1 MMQLRL
7 LGSFELRRIDGAR
20 IALPGRQSVAIIAC
34 LGLAEGFSLA
44 RDRLADLVWAGR
56 GEQADGSSFGRNS
69 FACAVRIGEDAL
81 PVGGTVSQPV
91 TLNAEH
97 IDIDVARF
105 RSAAGASGGASE
117 ALALYRGPLLE
128 DFPLR
133 PSEPLGEWFGGHR
146 ERLHDIARAL
156 MLRLLRS
163 GEGSPALAERLIA
176 LDPLCEEGYRF
187 LIRRFAAEGDLA
199 GAQRRYEA
207 CANAFAA
214 AGLQTSLEIR
224 ALMDD
229 ARAEIA
235 SASAGA
241 FQIAHP
247 GAAAQATHWL
257 RSALG
262 QPSPLQRP
270 EARFVPEIADRPSIA
285 VLPFD
290 DLSET
295 SAPRDP
301 YLGDFVTEEI
311 TAALSRIRG
320 LFVCARHSASAY
332 RGVPK
337 DARAIA
343 GELGVRYLVEGA
355 ISRNDR
361 RPSLQ
366 RAPDRW
372 AHRPSYLG
380 RSRGG
385 RCRRA

>member
-7 LGSFELRRIDGAR
+7 LGSFELRRIDGTR
-20 IALPGRQSVAIIAC
+20 IALPGRQSIAIIAC

-56 GEQADGSSFGRNS
+56 GEQADGSLRQEL
-69 FACAVRIGEDAL
+69 VRLRRAIGEDAL
-81 PVGGTVSQPV
+81 PAGGTVSQPV
-91 TLNAEH
+91 TLNAEQ

-105 RSAAGASGGASE
+105 RSAAGASGGGSE

-133 PSEPLGEWFGGHR
+133 PNEPLGEWFGRHR
-146 ERLHDIARAL
+146 KRLHDIARAM

-163 GEGSPALAERLIA
+163 GEGSAALAERLIE

-199 GAQRRYEA
+199 GAQQRYEA
-207 CANAFAA
+207 CATAFAA
-214 AGLQTSLEIR
+214 AGLPTSLEIR

-235 SASAGA
+235 GSSAGA
-241 FQIAHP
+241 FQLAHP
-247 GAAAQATHWL
+247 SAAAQATHWL
-257 RSALG
+257 RSELG
-262 QPSPLQRP
+262 QPKPLRRP

-290 DLSET
+290 DLSDP
-295 SAPRDP
+295 SAARDP

-311 TAALSRIRG
+311 TAALSRIPG
-320 LFVCARHSASAY
+320 LFVCARQSASAY

-337 DARAIA
+337 DARYRRRAWRA
-343 GELGVRYLVEGA
+343 L
-355 ISRNDR
+355 SRR
-361 RPSLQ
+361 RRNFAERQRLSLQ
-366 RAPDRW
+366 RAPN
-372 AHRPSYLG
+372 
-380 RSRGG
+380 
-385 RCRRA
+385 